1 MLPTKLYLA
10 VNRER
15 VLIPNTLYVFIC
27 AIVTRHWI
35 LLVIDIWVHYWKV
48 AIQPTGRRY
57 VDCRTPWSYSYAG
70 TSERR
75 HWSLISQSGKRSKDY
90 VHEDGLIGPL
100 NYGNCMFGPL
110 VLLWSRL
117 QVVIQ
122 SDDPGHFLTDQSSKV
137 VIDSVMQQ
145 SSNEVNVILSTLTTN
160 SILES
165 PCFPSS
171 DYECRM
177 GKWLMGVRNFLAW
190 PLPILGQMNKW
201 LFWYWCHP
209 HTGIIPNFHKF
220 WKSSKSLPVHTFFK
234 KFLTVQAHI
243 YLSLS
248 QGFRKSKLF
257 MGTIAMDGCEI
268 EAQCPIVGIWC
279 RLRMLLSPLMWLDI
293 VKICMLMIRRVYLT
307 PPRNYYYFYFA
318 SDLWTDCQLI
328 HVLRPVISICSRVE
342 QGGWLWE
349 KMGWQHVSY
358 WPWKILSL

>member
-70 TSERR
+70 TGERR

-90 VHEDGLIGPL
+90 FHEDDLIGPL

-110 VLLWSRL
+110 VLLWSCL
-117 QVVIQ
+117 QVFIQ
-122 SDDPGHFLTDQSSKV
+122 SDYPGQSSKA
-137 VIDSVMQQ
+137 VIDSVMQR
-145 SSNEVNVILSTLTTN
+145 SSNEVNVILSTLPTN

-177 GKWLMGVRNFLAW
+177 RKWLMGVRKIIFLLDRFLFSVKW
-190 PLPILGQMNKW
+190 KSDYFGIDVIHTLDCTLVRSMN
-201 LFWYWCHP
+201 
-209 HTGIIPNFHKF
+209 TGIILNFRQF
-220 WKSSKSLPVHTFFK
+220 WKSRKSLPVHTFLK
-234 KFLTVQAHI
+234 NSWLCKLI
-243 YLSLS
+243 YISVS
-248 QGFRKSKLF
+248 
-257 MGTIAMDGCEI
+257 
-268 EAQCPIVGIWC
+268 
-279 RLRMLLSPLMWLDI
+279 
-293 VKICMLMIRRVYLT
+293 VK
-307 PPRNYYYFYFA
+307 
-318 SDLWTDCQLI
+318 D
-328 HVLRPVISICSRVE
+328 
-342 QGGWLWE
+342 
-349 KMGWQHVSY
+349 
-358 WPWKILSL
+358 